1 MPLKKRK
8 KRKEKKHFVSGEMA
22 KIILLKTQWLIKE
35 GMEAQ
40 KGVGEVLVPSCAWGR
55 ALEVERHRV

>member
-1 MPLKKRK
+1 
-8 KRKEKKHFVSGEMA
+8 MA
-22 KIILLKTQWLIKE
+22 KIISLKTQWLIKD

-40 KGVGEVLVPSCAWGR
+40 KDVGEVLVPSCAWGR